1 MINIIRVTNSK
12 EDNLIW
18 IHSLISPKEDSQIWI
33 ITVINSP
40 ITQDQGGITLVKIK
54 VVATSTGLEKGI
66 PIDLVDLGVELLVE
80 IEKLPGIPGRR
91 VTCLTTA
98 EIMTLAM
105 GDIIENTAR
114 RPCIMGGHL

>member
-1 MINIIRVTNSK
+1 MTNTTRAVNST
-12 EDNLIW
+12 EANQIMT
-18 IHSLISPKEDSQIWI
+18 HSLTNLKEGSLTWTTIA
-33 ITVINSP
+33 TNSP
-40 ITQDQGGITLVKIK
+40 ITQDQGDIIQVRAK
-54 VVATSTGLEKGI
+54 AMDTSTGPEKET
-66 PIDLVDLGVELLVE
+66 PIDLVDLGVELLAE
-80 IEKLPGIPGRR
+80 TEKLPGTPGRR